1 MKMSW
6 NYRVVKW
13 SITLVY
19 TLLSLYNAMYFS
31 QPLTGQRIGLMV
43 FQLALIA
50 GTVEAS
56 GALLTWLYKRLN
68 EHMSTG
74 WRLFTAFLCAYLLT
88 VLIRAL
94 SYYVRGALFG
104 TPLPKLRMLLTGFVI
119 MSYWLSL
126 SVVVI
131 HELFY
136 VSALAR
142 KVEEESEALSR
153 AGLQRQFD
161 SLREQVNPHF
171 LFNNL
176 NSLITLIAKDRDK
189 ADEFIEEMS
198 LVYRYLLRNNR
209 GNLTSLREELRFI
222 ESYNHLLRTRFG
234 EGFQPEISVSRTA
247 LDLQL
252 PPMTLQLLVENA
264 VKHNVVSLQS
274 PLLLQIAVID
284 GSLVVTNNIQRKSKS
299 APSTQVGLQNI
310 RSRYSLL
317 RQPDIRI
324 EDDGSQFTVIV
335 PLINNEMKPA
345 I

>member
-1 MKMSW
+1 MKMTW

-31 QPLTGQRIGLMV
+31 QPLTGQRVGLMV
-43 FQLALIA
+43 FQLVLIA

-56 GALLTWLYKRLN
+56 GALLTWLYRRLN
-68 EHMSTG
+68 EHMSTR

-94 SYYVRGALFG
+94 SYYLRSAIFG
-104 TPLPKLRMLLTGFVI
+104 MPLPELRPLLTGFFI

-176 NSLITLIAKDRDK
+176 NSLITLISKDRDK

-274 PLLLQIAVID
+274 PLQLQIAVID
-284 GSLVVTNNIQRKSKS
+284 GSLVVTNNIQRKSKA

-335 PLINNEMKPA
+335 PLIPNEMKSA

>member
-1 MKMSW
+1 MKMTW

-31 QPLTGQRIGLMV
+31 QPLTGQRVGLMV
-43 FQLALIA
+43 FQLVLIA

-56 GALLTWLYKRLN
+56 GALLTWLYRRLN

-94 SYYVRGALFG
+94 SYYLRSAIFG
-104 TPLPKLRMLLTGFVI
+104 MPLPELRPLLTGFFI

-176 NSLITLIAKDRDK
+176 NSLITLISKDRDK

-274 PLLLQIAVID
+274 PLQLQIAVID
-284 GSLVVTNNIQRKSKS
+284 GSLVVTNNIQRKSKA

-335 PLINNEMKPA
+335 PLIPNEMKSA